1 MHNVTDTMD
10 IVVNYPWW
18 QMISC
23 LVCAGSIMVMAGALI
38 KRDAGDD
45 TTVVALQEDVET
57 CMAVLKALA
66 SNSNGANL
74 AWDMMKNIRARC
86 TRASDRPTSDDPSSL
101 PPGAAVQPGQGLSQ
115 STYCSPSDTYAI
127 PLVAPNTAQSGFSV
141 EASNALDMSM
151 GFGENVMWPMMM
163 TDTTWPG
170 SFLDM
175 LHPSYGSQENN

>member
-1 MHNVTDTMD
+1 
-10 IVVNYPWW
+10 
-18 QMISC
+18 
-23 LVCAGSIMVMAGALI
+23 MVMAGALI
-38 KRDAGDD
+38 KQDAGDD
-45 TTVVALQEDVET
+45 TTVVALEEDVET

-66 SNSNGANL
+66 SNSHGANL

-86 TRASDRPTSDDPSSL
+86 TRASDRPTSDDTTSL
-101 PPGAAVQPGQGLSQ
+101 PLSAAVQPGQGLSQ
-115 STYCSPSDTYAI
+115 STYCSPSDTCAI
-127 PLVAPNTAQSGFSV
+127 PLVALDTAHSGFSV
-141 EASNALDMSM
+141 EATNGLDISM